1 MYELIDYDIK
11 CYWIEFLIPNYFASG
26 RLITSQKCAIKKGVT
41 RVQTMKNLK
50 HSIKLFICVIT
61 LALESCSTPE
71 SSINDQTTTQATPTE
86 TLSIKPTSIES
97 VPKNIKPTGFKKTIV
112 LQGLERPWSMAYL
125 PDGALLITERGG
137 RIQLLRKGIL
147 ERVDIGILPE
157 LFVSGQAGLM
167 DISLHPRYSENN
179 FVYMTYSKGNSQSNR
194 SSILRAKFDG
204 KTFSNPQVIFEV
216 TPSKSGNQHFG
227 SRIVWLPD
235 ETMLVAIG
243 DGGNPPLEID
253 GEPSR
258 VQSQKLDSQ
267 LGKVL
272 RLNDDG
278 SIPKDNPFVKTANAN
293 PAIWSYGHRNI
304 QGLFADRRSK
314 QIWATEHGSRGGD
327 ELNLVEA
334 GKNYGWPIV
343 TFSQEYTGGEISHER
358 SRPNMVD
365 PKLVWTPAIAPSGL
379 MLYRGKIFPDWQGNL
394 FVGGL
399 VSKDVIRVKI
409 ENNKAIIQ
417 ETIPIGQRV
426 RDVREGTDGSIYIL
440 TDEQSGQL
448 IRLDP
453 KF

>member
-1 MYELIDYDIK
+1 
-11 CYWIEFLIPNYFASG
+11 
-26 RLITSQKCAIKKGVT
+26 
-41 RVQTMKNLK
+41 MKNLK
-50 HSIKLFICVIT
+50 HSIKLFICAIA
-61 LALESCSTPE
+61 LALESCSLPE
-71 SSINDQTTTQATPTE
+71 SNIINRATAQTTPTE
-86 TLSIKPTSIES
+86 STSINPTSIEP
-97 VPKNIKPTGFKKTIV
+97 VAKNIKPTGFKQEIV
-112 LQGLERPWSMAYL
+112 LQGLERPWGMAWL

-137 RIQLLRKGIL
+137 RIQILRKGIL
-147 ERVDIGILPE
+147 ERVEIGTIPE

-167 DISLHPRYSENN
+167 DISLHPRYAENN
-179 FVYMTYSKGNSQSNR
+179 FVYMTYSKGDFQSNR
-194 SSILRAKFDG
+194 TSILRAKFDG
-204 KTFSNPQVIFEV
+204 KAFSNSQVIFEV

-253 GEPSR
+253 GELSR
-258 VQSQKLDSQ
+258 SQAQKLDSQ

-278 SIPKDNPFVKTANAN
+278 SIPKDNPFTKTAKTN

-304 QGLFADRRSK
+304 QGLFADRLSK

-327 ELNLVEA
+327 ELNLVDA

-343 TFSQEYTGGEISHER
+343 TFSREYTGGEISNET

-365 PKLVWTPAIAPSGL
+365 PKLVWTPSIAPSGL
-379 MLYRGKIFPDWQGNL
+379 MLYRGDVFPDWQGNL
-394 FVGGL
+394 FAGGL
-399 VSKDVIRVKI
+399 VSKEVIRIKI
-409 ENNKAIIQ
+409 ENNKAVIQ

-426 RDVREGTDGSIYIL
+426 RDVRQGKDGFIYIL

-448 IRLDP
+448 IRLEP